1 MNRYPGP
8 GGGARAADS
17 GLMVPRRCARRWCSG
32 WCAARRHALSA
43 GPGLRQRAGGCCTRG
58 GTLILRMRMRGAA
71 GARTLKRL
79 LVTPGLAATAR
90 HGNVMPCPR
99 VVASPARFME
109 AAPVCC
115 YSTGSEAATSSKDAN
130 RRSSC
135 FDVAWRGWWGQSQ
148 RRVGRRRHS
157 SPHESK
163 PRPRSKENHN
173 ACALYRL
180 YLGVAD
186 GMSIERVWTCR
197 YSI

>member
-130 RRSSC
+130 RRQ
-135 FDVAWRGWWGQSQ
+135 A
-148 RRVGRRRHS
+148 
-157 SPHESK
+157 
-163 PRPRSKENHN
+163 
-173 ACALYRL
+173 YRL
-180 YLGVAD
+180 MARSHARSDDGHTPKPDAIDMLVEQVAA
-186 GMSIERVWTCR
+186 EQLV
-197 YSI
+197 